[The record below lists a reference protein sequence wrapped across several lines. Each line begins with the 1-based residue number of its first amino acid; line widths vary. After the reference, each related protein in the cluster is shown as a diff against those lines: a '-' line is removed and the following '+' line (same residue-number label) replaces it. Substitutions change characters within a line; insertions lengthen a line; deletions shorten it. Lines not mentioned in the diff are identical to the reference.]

1 MEYDKYVN
9 LAILLTYIVI
19 IFYTLVKEVKKENS
33 LDKINCGFFKYF
45 VRLVIS
51 VSVYLLL
58 LPLPF

>member
-33 LDKINCGFFKYF
+33 LDKIIGGFFKYF

>member
-33 LDKINCGFFKYF
+33 LDKTIGSYFKYF

-58 LPLPF
+58 LPRPF

>member
-19 IFYTLVKEVKKENS
+19 IFYTLVKEVKNENS
-33 LDKINCGFFKYF
+33 LDKINSGFFKYF

>member
-33 LDKINCGFFKYF
+33 LDKINGCFFKYF